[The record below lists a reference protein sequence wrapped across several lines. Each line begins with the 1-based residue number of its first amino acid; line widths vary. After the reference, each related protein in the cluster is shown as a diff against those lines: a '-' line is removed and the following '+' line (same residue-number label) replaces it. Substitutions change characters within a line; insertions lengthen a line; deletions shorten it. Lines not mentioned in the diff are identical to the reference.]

1 MKSNKTSVLPA
12 LTIGKH
18 TSPYPIIQGG
28 MGIRISASRLASAV
42 ANAGGIGV
50 VSTVALG
57 LDSPYYKKEGA
68 TSKDYFR
75 ANILALQ
82 DELKMAKQISPKGV
96 IGVNCMVA
104 ITDYEDMVRTSAEY
118 GADIIFSGA
127 GLPVNLPDYV
137 KDYPDVAIV
146 PIISSVKA
154 ASIIIKKWERLHK
167 RMPDAYVVETPNYA
181 GGHLGARPEDI
192 TDPVFSLEKVVPE
205 VLEFLEKEAKLNIPV
220 VAAGGIFDHQD
231 VLRMIGLGAHG
242 VQLGSRFVC
251 TYECD
256 ADDLFKDVFM
266 KAKKEDIVIVKSPVG
281 MPGRAIRSEFTER
294 FEKGLDVDDKCFA
307 KCLKHCACRD
317 NRETY
322 CIASVLD
329 KAQRGNL
336 AEGLFFAGSNAWRI
350 KKIVSVKELM
360 NELVGIQ
367 EGVEV
372 SSPSESVSRT
382 S

>member
-1 MKSNKTSVLPA
+1 MNSNKNSILPS

-18 TSPYPIIQGG
+18 TSKYPIIQGG
-28 MGIRISASRLASAV
+28 MGIRISASKLASAV
-42 ANAGGIGV
+42 GNAGGIGV

-57 LDSPYYKKEGA
+57 LDSPYYKKDGA

-75 ANILALQ
+75 ANILALR
-82 DELKMAKQISPKGV
+82 DELRMTRERSPHG
-96 IGVNCMVA
+96 IFGVNCMVA

-118 GADIIFSGA
+118 GAQIIFSGA
-127 GLPVNLPDYV
+127 GLPVNLPEIV
-137 KDYPDVAIV
+137 KEYPDVAIV

-181 GGHLGARPEDI
+181 GGHLGARPDEI
-192 TDPVFSLEKVVPE
+192 SDPVFSLEKVVPE
-205 VLEFLEKEAKLNIPV
+205 VLEYLQKEAQLNIPV
-220 VAAGGIFDHQD
+220 IGAGGIFYHKD
-231 VLRMIGLGAHG
+231 VLRIMALGAHG
-242 VQLGSRFVC
+242 VQLGSRFVG
-251 TYECD
+251 TFECD
-256 ADDLFKDVFM
+256 ADDRFKEMFM
-266 KAKKEDIVIVKSPVG
+266 KAKEEDIVIVKSPVG

-294 FEKGLDVDDKCFA
+294 FEKGLEVDDKCFA

-317 NRETY
+317 KRETY

-336 AEGLFFAGSNAWRI
+336 EEGLFFAGTNAWKI

-360 NELVGIQ
+360 DELIGVR
-367 EGVEV
+367 EG
-372 SSPSESVSRT
+372 T
-382 S
+382 

>member
-1 MKSNKTSVLPA
+1 MKPHKNSILPS
-12 LTIGKH
+12 LTIGKY
-18 TSPYPIIQGG
+18 TSKYPIIQGG
-28 MGIRISASRLASAV
+28 MGIRISASKLSAAV

-57 LDSPYYKKEGA
+57 LDSPYYTKEKA
-68 TSKDYFR
+68 TSKDYFS

-82 DELKMAKQISPKGV
+82 DELKMARQLSPKGI

-104 ITDYEDMVRTSAEY
+104 ISDYEQMVRTSAEF
-118 GADIIFSGA
+118 GAQIIFSGA
-127 GLPVNLPDYV
+127 GLPFGLPDYV
-137 KDYPDVAIV
+137 SDYPDVALV

-154 ASIIIKKWERLHK
+154 ASIIIRKWERLHK
-167 RMPDAYVVETPNYA
+167 RMPDGFVVETPNSA
-181 GGHLGARPEDI
+181 GGHLGAKPEEI
-192 TDPVFSLEKVVPE
+192 TDPNFSLEKVIPE
-205 VLEFLEKEAKLNIPV
+205 VLSYLDKEAQLKVPV
-220 VAAGGIFDHQD
+220 VGAGGIFDHED
-231 VLRMIGLGAHG
+231 ILKIMGLGAHG
-242 VQLGSRFVC
+242 AQLGSRFVC
-251 TYECD
+251 TDECD
-256 ADDLFKDVFM
+256 ASDEFKELFM

-329 KAQRGNL
+329 KAQRGNT

-350 KKIVSVKELM
+350 KKIVPVQTLM
-360 NELVGIQ
+360 DELVGIR
-367 EGVEV
+367 VD
-372 SSPSESVSRT
+372 SEKVADSEPVSRN
-382 S
+382 

>member
-1 MKSNKTSVLPA
+1 MNSSGKTSLPS
-12 LTIGKH
+12 LTIGKY
-18 TSPYPIIQGG
+18 TTQYPIIQGG
-28 MGIRISASRLASAV
+28 MGIRISASKLASAV

-57 LDSPYYKKEGA
+57 LDSPYYNKEGA
-68 TSKDYFR
+68 TSKDYFK

-82 DELKMAKQISPKGV
+82 DELRMARQNAPSGV

-104 ITDYEDMVRTSAEY
+104 ISDYEDMVRTSAAS
-118 GADIIFSGA
+118 GANIIFSGA
-127 GLPVNLPDYV
+127 GLPFGLPELV
-137 KDYPDVAIV
+137 KDHPDVAIV

-154 ASIIIKKWERLHK
+154 ASIIIRKWEKVHK
-167 RMPDAYVVETPNYA
+167 RMPDAFVVETPNSA
-181 GGHLGARPEDI
+181 GGHLGAKPDEISSEEYRHDKVIPEL
-192 TDPVFSLEKVVPE
+192 LEY
-205 VLEFLEKEAKLNIPV
+205 LENDVHLKIPV
-220 VAAGGIFDHQD
+220 VAAGGIFTHEDILS
-231 VLRMIGLGAHG
+231 VMKLGTHG

-256 ADDLFKDVFM
+256 ASEKYKELFM
-266 KAKKEDIVIVKSPVG
+266 NARKEDIVIVKSPVG

-307 KCLKHCACRD
+307 KCLRHCACRD
-317 NRETY
+317 RRETY

-350 KKIVSVKELM
+350 KKIVSVKDLM
-360 NELVGIQ
+360 DELVGIVEASSENLAQ
-367 EGVEV
+367 ETV
-372 SSPSESVSRT
+372 S
-382 S
+382 